1 MMSLL
6 KQGIQLPI
14 WTPERGSKAI
24 RKHLADLRI
33 PITHFGSPS
42 LLLHDIGSPSHD
54 LKLEDRVSALF
65 SDEARTK

>member
-1 MMSLL
+1 MVSLL

-14 WTPERGSKAI
+14 WTPARGSKAI
-24 RKHLADLRI
+24 RKHFADLRI
-33 PITHFGSPS
+33 PIAPMNSPS

-54 LKLEDRVSALF
+54 LILEDRVSALF